1 MNNFAGAQT
10 KQRVANSH
18 SPSGL
23 NSGGS
28 QTSKDSKSVKLKKG
42 IKVVQPNPGKSP
54 YLNNHFVKALGG
66 DISKLNAETLSQ
78 NSSSK
83 ASRKGTQSADISDS
97 SLIVYQKGQTPSI
110 SNDQQTTQTISNT
123 SVQPLDNSANNM
135 KIIAALQRMKSNN
148 QQTPQQVTVQK
159 STTSAQSGKNMK
171 VVSLQNQVHK
181 KNAKSLNPNQVHVP
195 SKSPA
200 MAQAYANQMDLIDN
214 LHQQKSES
222 SSISSVIKQGP
233 IKQHSN
239 SLTDSANTAATVL
252 RTDFNNSGNL
262 SGCLKQGQPK
272 ISTKSRK
279 EDAISKESPM
289 MGGQQIPSKQK
300 SG

>member
-1 MNNFAGAQT
+1 MPTGEKNHSTSQVKVVRVNNFAGAQT

-66 DISKLNAETLSQ
+66 DISKQNAETLSQ

-148 QQTPQQVTVQK
+148 QQTPQQVTV
-159 STTSAQSGKNMK
+159 
-171 VVSLQNQVHK
+171 
-181 KNAKSLNPNQVHVP
+181 
-195 SKSPA
+195 
-200 MAQAYANQMDLIDN
+200 
-214 LHQQKSES
+214 
-222 SSISSVIKQGP
+222 
-233 IKQHSN
+233 
-239 SLTDSANTAATVL
+239 
-252 RTDFNNSGNL
+252 
-262 SGCLKQGQPK
+262 
-272 ISTKSRK
+272 
-279 EDAISKESPM
+279 
-289 MGGQQIPSKQK
+289 
-300 SG
+300 